1 MTKTTPASYHW
12 SEIISTIS
20 MNKTALN
27 KEPVDVDLMKKG
39 FKPSL
44 RTLAV
49 SIKERD
55 HLAFRQ
61 LRAYSRENVTKSE
74 NI

>member
-1 MTKTTPASYHW
+1 
-12 SEIISTIS
+12 